1 MVTVRTLVAAGALVT
16 AFAASGRA
24 QIAVSSNDNKTVN
37 LNGVNT
43 VVRNPQPDTATI
55 IDIGV
60 SPPKVIAEIPTPGN
74 WQAPP
79 QSVAISPDESIALVT
94 NSSKIDPADP
104 TKTTPDDT
112 MSVIDLKAAPPKV
125 IATLHAGRGATGVS
139 INRAGTL
146 ALVANRGDGTV
157 SVFTISGKTV
167 TPAGAVDLG
176 DPNCGP
182 GLPVF
187 TPDGKRAFVT
197 RNNDHKVSMLSVTGN
212 KVEYTKRDVSANL
225 RPYGIE
231 ISPKGDAAYVA
242 NIGNGPTG
250 SVDTISVLDLTFDT
264 PRMVDSIAVGIV
276 PEGIALSPD
285 GGFLAVNVMNGSN
298 VPKTAGWYHDFGILK
313 IMRVKGTT
321 VTPLTQ
327 TNVPGHWC
335 EGAAWS
341 RNQKTILVQ
350 CMVEK
355 AIFVYGFDGKTLTPA
370 GSIKVNG
377 GPAGLRTADR

>member
-16 AFAASGRA
+16 AFAASSRA

-112 MSVIDLKAAPPKV
+112 MSVIDLKATPPKV

-139 INRAGTL
+139 INRSGTL

-157 SVFTISGKTV
+157 SVFTISGKIV

-264 PRMVDSIAVGIV
+264 PRMVDSVAVGIV

-298 VPKTAGWYHDFGILK
+298 VPKTAPWYHDFGILK

-321 VTPLTQ
+321 VTPLVETK
-327 TNVPGHWC
+327 VPGHWC

-350 CMVEK
+350 CMVEQ

>member
-1 MVTVRTLVAAGALVT
+1 MITVRTLVAAGALVT

-139 INRAGTL
+139 INRSGTL

>member
-139 INRAGTL
+139 INRSGTL

-313 IMRVKGTT
+313 IMRVNGTT

>member
-1 MVTVRTLVAAGALVT
+1 MITVRTLVAAGALVT

-60 SPPKVIAEIPTPGN
+60 SPPKVIGEIPTPGN

-285 GGFLAVNVMNGSN
+285 GAFLAVNVMNGSN

>member
-16 AFAASGRA
+16 AFAASTRA

-139 INRAGTL
+139 INRTGTL

-264 PRMVDSIAVGIV
+264 PRMVDSVAVGIV

-285 GGFLAVNVMNGSN
+285 GTFLAVNVMNGSN

-321 VTPLTQ
+321 VTPFVETK
-327 TNVPGHWC
+327 VPGHWC

-341 RNQKTILVQ
+341 RDQKRILVQ

>member
-139 INRAGTL
+139 INRSGTL

-250 SVDTISVLDLTFDT
+250 STDTISVLDLTFDT

>member
-1 MVTVRTLVAAGALVT
+1 MMKNRALVATSVFVL
-16 AFAASGRA
+16 AFATTGRA

-43 VVRNPQPDTATI
+43 VVRNPPPDTATI
-55 IDIGV
+55 IDLGV

-79 QSVAISPDESIALVT
+79 QSVAIAPDESIALVT

-112 MSVIDLKAAPPKV
+112 MSVIDLKASPPAV

-139 INRAGTL
+139 INRSGTL

-157 SVFTISGKTV
+157 SVFTIKGKTV

-176 DPNCGP
+176 DPTCGP

-231 ISPKGDAAYVA
+231 ISPKGDVAYVA

-250 SVDTISVLDLTFDT
+250 STDTISVLDLTLDT

-285 GGFLAVNVMNGSN
+285 GTFLAVNVMNGSN
-298 VPKTAGWYHDFGILK
+298 VPKTAAWYHDFGILK

-321 VTPLTQ
+321 VTPLVETK
-327 TNVPGHWC
+327 VPGHWC

-370 GSIKVNG
+370 GSIKVDG
-377 GPAGLRTADR
+377 GPAGIRTADR

>member
-1 MVTVRTLVAAGALVT
+1 
-16 AFAASGRA
+16 
-24 QIAVSSNDNKTVN
+24 
-37 LNGVNT
+37 
-43 VVRNPQPDTATI
+43 
-55 IDIGV
+55 
-60 SPPKVIAEIPTPGN
+60 
-74 WQAPP
+74 
-79 QSVAISPDESIALVT
+79 
-94 NSSKIDPADP
+94 
-104 TKTTPDDT
+104 
-112 MSVIDLKAAPPKV
+112 
-125 IATLHAGRGATGVS
+125 
-139 INRAGTL
+139 
-146 ALVANRGDGTV
+146 VANRGDGTV

-231 ISPKGDAAYVA
+231 ISPKGDVAYVA

-250 SVDTISVLDLTFDT
+250 SVDTISVLDLTLDT
-264 PRMVDSIAVGIV
+264 PRMVDSVAVGIV

-298 VPKTAGWYHDFGILK
+298 VPKTSGWYHDFGILK
-313 IMRVKGTT
+313 IMRVKGTAL
-321 VTPLTQ
+321 TPLVQ

-355 AIFVYGFDGKTLTPA
+355 SIFVYGFDGKTLTPA
-370 GSIKVNG
+370 GSIKVDG
-377 GPAGLRTADR
+377 GPAGIRTADR

>member
-1 MVTVRTLVAAGALVT
+1 MMKVRALVATTVFVL
-16 AFAASGRA
+16 AFAAAGRA

-112 MSVIDLKAAPPKV
+112 MSVIDLKATPPKV

-139 INRAGTL
+139 INRSGTL

-157 SVFTISGKTV
+157 SVFTISGKIV

-264 PRMVDSIAVGIV
+264 PRMVDSVAVGIV

-298 VPKTAGWYHDFGILK
+298 VPKTAPWYHDFGILK

-321 VTPLTQ
+321 VTPLVETK
-327 TNVPGHWC
+327 VPGHWC

-350 CMVEK
+350 CMVEQ

>member
-1 MVTVRTLVAAGALVT
+1 MITVRTLVAAGALVT

-139 INRAGTL
+139 INRSGTL

-313 IMRVKGTT
+313 IMRVNGTT

>member
-1 MVTVRTLVAAGALVT
+1 MVTVRTLVAAGAFVT
-16 AFAASGRA
+16 AFAASTQA

-139 INRAGTL
+139 INRSGTL

-167 TPAGAVDLG
+167 TPAGSVDLG

-264 PRMVDSIAVGIV
+264 PRMVDSVAVGIV

-285 GGFLAVNVMNGSN
+285 GAFLAVNVMNGSN
-298 VPKTAGWYHDFGILK
+298 VPKTASWYHDFGILK

-321 VTPLTQ
+321 VTPFVETK
-327 TNVPGHWC
+327 VPGHWC

-355 AIFVYGFDGKTLTPA
+355 AIFIYGFDGKTLTPA

>member
-16 AFAASGRA
+16 AFAASTRA

-139 INRAGTL
+139 INRTGTL

-176 DPNCGP
+176 DPKCGP

-264 PRMVDSIAVGIV
+264 PRMVDSVAVGIV

-285 GGFLAVNVMNGSN
+285 GAFLAVNVMNGSN

-321 VTPLTQ
+321 VTPFVETK
-327 TNVPGHWC
+327 VPGHWC

-341 RNQKTILVQ
+341 RDQKRILVQ

>member
-1 MVTVRTLVAAGALVT
+1 MITVRTLVAAGALVT

-139 INRAGTL
+139 INRSGTL

-176 DPNCGP
+176 DPTCGP
-182 GLPVF
+182 GLPDF